1 MAIGDLISAT
11 DYNSIRDK
19 VIALIGTG
27 KKPDLTY
34 FYDASHGYGQTTF
47 SSDVV
52 AGNQVTKAQ
61 WDALRYDL
69 YNTLLHQTGV
79 TPSIIQ
85 VALGSVI
92 AYGAANPNTQYSTLA
107 DTAKT
112 TRFNLGS
119 GQFVTDALASASTSS
134 SWYQS
139 RSTTAT
145 VTFGTAEQARFFFNS
160 GGKVRFSSSRTGG
173 SSGVQQNTAWSNLL
187 ASAGAQGFGASTSGV
202 NFYNLTTS
210 YQEFYSLSAS
220 SPYSANNWKLEAKSD
235 VANNSNGTAT
245 VLTFRITWTD
255 GYFDPGP
262 EPSPAPGDLVDG
274 TLSLSVDAVRA
285 YGVLQPTGT
294 AGSFAIV
301 GPTSTVIDPITGS

>member
-47 SSDVV
+47 SSEVV

-160 GGKVRFSSSRTGG
+160 GGKIRFSSSRTGG

-187 ASAGAQGFGASTSGV
+187 ASAGTQGFGASTSGV
-202 NFYNLTTS
+202 NFYNLTSS

-220 SPYSANNWKLEAKSD
+220 SPYSANNWKLEAQSN

-301 GPTSTVIDPITGS
+301 GPTTTVIDPFTGS